1 MSRSIINSVSQHVA
15 RNPVARSIERARIK
29 RYVSDTITEMRALK
43 HGDDCASLLQGVAE
57 ALAIAIKSIEG
68 WDDPQDIGGE
78 MCDAIGEII
87 PMTGNGHKWDVA
99 VCEKMCRALDAAG
112 QILGGM
118 DPRGKL
124 KAWAWAQEIDI
135 RARAEVAA

>member
-1 MSRSIINSVSQHVA
+1 MSIAQITRQHIA
-15 RNPVARSIERARIK
+15 RNPVARAIERARIK
-29 RYVSDTITEMRALK
+29 RYVADTITEMRTLA
-43 HGDDCASLLQGVAE
+43 HGESCPSMLQGVAE

-78 MCDAIGEII
+78 MCDAIDRII
-87 PMTGNGHKWDVA
+87 PMTGDGHRWDA
-99 VCEKMCRALDAAG
+99 AACEPMCRALDAAG

-124 KAWAWAQEIDI
+124 RAWRWAQEVDMA
-135 RARAEVAA
+135 ARAAADVAA